1 MAARKNGL
9 IAEDILANTV
19 MATEALLVTGAAR
32 TTANGKSAPYV
43 REAARW
49 TPK

>member
-9 IAEDILANTV
+9 RAEDILANTV

-43 REAARW
+43 RAAARW
-49 TPK
+49 MPK